1 MKGRIFLILTIVLVA
16 VDLLVPY
23 LVLADVP
30 SFAASF
36 LFWTGFTLVVILA
49 AAWYIRRWGEK

>member
-1 MKGRIFLILTIVLVA
+1 MKGRTFLVLAVALVA

-23 LVLADVP
+23 LFLADVP

-36 LFWTGFTLVVILA
+36 LFWSALTLLVIIA
-49 AAWYIRRWGEK
+49 AALHIRHWGRE

>member
-1 MKGRIFLILTIVLVA
+1 MKGRTFLVLAVVLVA

-36 LFWTGFTLVVILA
+36 LFWSALTFFVLVA
-49 AAWYIRRWGEK
+49 AAWHIRHWGER

>member
-1 MKGRIFLILTIVLVA
+1 MKGRTFLVLAVALVA

-23 LVLADVP
+23 LFLADIP

-36 LFWTGFTLVVILA
+36 LFWTALTLLVIIA
-49 AAWYIRRWGEK
+49 AAGYIRHWGKE

>member
-1 MKGRIFLILTIVLVA
+1 MTGRAFLLLALVLVA

-23 LVLADVP
+23 LALAGIA

-36 LFWTGFTLVVILA
+36 LFWCALTLVVILA
-49 AAWYIRRWGEK
+49 AAWYTRSWSSE

>member
-1 MKGRIFLILTIVLVA
+1 MKGKTFLVLAVILVA
-16 VDLLVPY
+16 VDVLVPY

-36 LFWTGFTLVVILA
+36 LFWSALTLIVIGA
-49 AAWYIRRWGEK
+49 AAWHIRHWGRE

>member
-1 MKGRIFLILTIVLVA
+1 MKGRTFLVLAVALVA

-23 LVLADVP
+23 LILADVP

-36 LFWTGFTLVVILA
+36 LFWSALTLLVIVA
-49 AAWYIRRWGEK
+49 AARHIRHWGKE

>member
-1 MKGRIFLILTIVLVA
+1 MKGQTFLVLAVVLVA

-23 LVLADVP
+23 LILADVP

-36 LFWTGFTLVVILA
+36 LFWSALTLVVIIA
-49 AAWYIRRWGEK
+49 AARHIRHWGEK

>member
-1 MKGRIFLILTIVLVA
+1 VKGRTFLVLAVALVA
-16 VDLLVPY
+16 VDLFVPY

-36 LFWTGFTLVVILA
+36 LFWSALTLLVIIA
-49 AAWYIRRWGEK
+49 AARHIRHWGRE

>member
-1 MKGRIFLILTIVLVA
+1 MKGRTFLVLAVALVA

-23 LVLADVP
+23 LFLADVP

-36 LFWTGFTLVVILA
+36 LFWSALTLLVIVA
-49 AAWYIRRWGEK
+49 AARHIRHWGQE